1 MPNWIGINWA
11 RLPLNLQTV
20 SFEIDVVLALV

>member
-1 MPNWIGINWA
+1 MPNWIEINWA

-20 SFEIDVVLALV
+20 SFEFDVVLALV